1 MRFRLAA
8 VLLLLA
14 VPFLIGQKTS
24 YKELRHRMVAEQLA
38 PRDITDE
45 RVLEAMRTVRRHEF
59 MPEEVR
65 DLAYVDSPVRIGY
78 EQTISQPYIVAFMT
92 QALDLQPHHKLFEL
106 GTGSGYQAAV
116 ASLLVDEVFTVE
128 IVPAL
133 AERAAKDLARLG
145 HDNVHVREGDGWA
158 GWPEEAP
165 FDRIIVTAAAPEL
178 PEPLLEQ
185 LADGGRMIIPVGPAG
200 GRQDL
205 VLVWKT
211 ASGEVKTRKVLPVRF
226 VPVTGDH

>member
-1 MRFRLAA
+1 MSA
-8 VLLLLA
+8 LLLI
-14 VPFLIGQKTS
+14 LIAALLGDQTS
-24 YKELRHRMVAEQLA
+24 YKQLRHRMVEEQLV

-59 MPEEVR
+59 MPEHVR
-65 DLAYVDSPVRIGY
+65 DLAYIDSPVRIGY

-92 QALDLQPHHKLFEL
+92 QELGLEPHHKLFEL

-128 IVPAL
+128 IVPEL
-133 AERAAKDLARLG
+133 AERASEDLERLG
-145 HDNVHVREGDGWA
+145 HENVHVRQGDGWA
-158 GWPEEAP
+158 GWPDEAP

-205 VLVWKT
+205 YLVWKT
-211 ASGEVKTRKVLPVRF
+211 RDGELKSRAILPVRF

>member
-1 MRFRLAA
+1 
-8 VLLLLA
+8 
-14 VPFLIGQKTS
+14 
-24 YKELRHRMVAEQLA
+24 
-38 PRDITDE
+38 
-45 RVLEAMRTVRRHEF
+45 
-59 MPEEVR
+59 
-65 DLAYVDSPVRIGY
+65 
-78 EQTISQPYIVAFMT
+78 
-92 QALDLQPHHKLFEL
+92 
-106 GTGSGYQAAV
+106 V

-133 AERAAKDLARLG
+133 AGRAAKDLARLG

-211 ASGEVKTRKVLPVRF
+211 ASGEVKTREVLPVRF

>member
-1 MRFRLAA
+1 MSEDRRNLQGIGMTSARTRERLVQRLSRSGISDPAILDR
-8 VLLLLA
+8 VRS
-14 VPFLIGQKTS
+14 VPRHLFVDEALQSRAYEDSALPIG
-24 YKELRHRMVAEQLA
+24 H
-38 PRDITDE
+38 
-45 RVLEAMRTVRRHEF
+45 
-59 MPEEVR
+59 
-65 DLAYVDSPVRIGY
+65 G
-78 EQTISQPYIVAFMT
+78 QTISQPYIVAFMT
-92 QALDLQPHHKLFEL
+92 QELGLEPHHKLFEL

-128 IVPAL
+128 IVPEL
-133 AERAAKDLARLG
+133 AERASEDLERLG
-145 HDNVHVREGDGWA
+145 HENVHVRQGDGWA
-158 GWPEEAP
+158 GWPDEAP

-205 VLVWKT
+205 YLVWKT
-211 ASGEVKTRKVLPVRF
+211 RDGELKSRAILPVRF